1 MRVTD
6 EIGVNA
12 LVLASLPLVARAAL
26 IWLRFLRRL
35 VRARI
40 VAEEDYRGIF
50 ENAVE
55 GMFQTTPAGRYLA
68 VNPALARIYGFDSPE
83 ELVAHFSDIAHQLYV
98 DPSRR
103 AEFKEIMERDGAVS
117 SFESEVFRRNGERI
131 WISENARAVR
141 ARNGS
146 IARYEGTVVDITS
159 RRAAEEALRRAKD
172 AAEEA
177 SRLKAEFLATM
188 SHELR
193 TPMNA
198 VLGMTRLLLDT
209 ELTPDQREMG
219 TTVHASAESL
229 LAILNDILDFS
240 KIEAGKMEFESVE
253 LEPRRITE
261 DTIDLLSESAHRK
274 GLDIV
279 YAIDPAVPWV
289 VRGDPNR
296 VRQVLVNLVG
306 NAIKFTE
313 SGEVVIRVGLV
324 DRTAAGPRI
333 RFSVS
338 DTGIGIAPRQRRKLF
353 DAFTQAD
360 GSMSRRYGGTGLG
373 LTISRQL
380 VQRMDGEIGVDSAPK
395 CGSTFWFAVQFADPP
410 DPDDLRAPPQ
420 PRLEGERILVV
431 DDSLTTREILDHQL
445 RRWGAR
451 PATADGASAAVAA
464 LRAAARSGSAF
475 QTALVDGTI
484 ADGEGRELVAQIRDD
499 PSCGRPRI
507 ILMIALGEVARLPAN
522 DAVDVLHKPVRPDRV
537 LDLIVRKGPPRPAS
551 VERIVAQGPFDGEPE
566 PDSACRPALR
576 VLVAE
581 DNVVN
586 QNLMVRVL
594 RKLGYSSVVVAT
606 GHEALEAVERESID
620 LVLMDCQMP
629 EMDGFEATRRLRE
642 RERGAANGGDLR
654 RLPIVA
660 LTANAAEGDR
670 ERCLACGMDDYL
682 PKPVRVEE
690 LRDVLERHFIGARRG
705 AETAEP
711 SSRGPAPETQSR

>member
-1 MRVTD
+1 
-6 EIGVNA
+6 VNA
-12 LVLASLPLVARAAL
+12 LVLASLPLVACAAL

-55 GMFQTTPAGRYLA
+55 GMFQTTPAGRYLG
-68 VNPALARIYGFDSPE
+68 VNPALARIYGFDSAE

-141 ARNGS
+141 ARDGA
-146 IARYEGTVVDITS
+146 IARYEGTVVDITA

-198 VLGMTRLLLDT
+198 VLGMTRLLLET

-253 LEPRRITE
+253 FEPRRITE

-289 VRGDPNR
+289 VRGDPGR

-324 DRTAAGPRI
+324 DRAGAGPRI

-338 DTGIGIAPRQRRKLF
+338 DTGIGIAPSQRRKLF

-380 VQRMDGEIGVDSAPK
+380 VQRMEGEIGVDSAPK
-395 CGSTFWFAVQFADPP
+395 CGSTFWFTVQFADPP
-410 DPDDLRAPPQ
+410 DPDDLRAPPH
-420 PRLEGERILVV
+420 PRLEGARILVV

-451 PATADGASAAVAA
+451 PATADSASAAVAA

-475 QTALVDGTI
+475 QTALIDSTI
-484 ADGEGRELVAQIRDD
+484 ADGDARDLRELVAQIRGD
-499 PSCGRPRI
+499 PSCGGPRI
-507 ILMIALGEVARLPAN
+507 ILMMPLGEGARLPAN
-522 DAVDVLHKPVRPDRV
+522 DAVDVLHKPVRPDRI
-537 LDLIVRKGPPRPAS
+537 LDLIVREGPPRPAG
-551 VERIVAQGPFDGEPE
+551 VERTVSLEPLDGKRET
-566 PDSACRPALR
+566 DSGCRPALR

-606 GHEALEAVERESID
+606 GQEALEAVERESID

-642 RERGAANGGDLR
+642 RERRTGTAGDPR

-690 LRDVLERHFIGARRG
+690 LRDVLERHFIGVRGG
-705 AETAEP
+705 AEAAEP
-711 SSRGPAPETQSR
+711 SSGAPAPETPSR